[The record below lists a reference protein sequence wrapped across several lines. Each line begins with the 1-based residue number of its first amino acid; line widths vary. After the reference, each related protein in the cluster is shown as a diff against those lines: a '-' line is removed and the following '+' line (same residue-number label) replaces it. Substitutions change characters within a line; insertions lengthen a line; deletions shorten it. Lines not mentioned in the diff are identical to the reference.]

1 MAGYDADDFW
11 SIDKLLPKKKS
22 LLTQFSTSEKT
33 VSVYVD
39 GEDRG
44 SNKSENKL
52 NFDLY
57 KSGGN
62 TAVSAERSYHP
73 EGSSLIKEVRVIP
86 SLDKYDFYDTFR
98 KAALIYFDYKSGKCD
113 FTPFYSYKPQY
124 SQMNTAQK
132 KYYFYWRDEIRKKKY
147 LKTDYSYVYLYAYEI
162 LNLPDKIE
170 KTQGLSLLCDVWEAY
185 RHDLPKLDFVFSA
198 WVQDYCLIYGL
209 PCPSERI
216 SGFLFDVINA
226 SDLKEFYLTDNG
238 LGNKSGTSALIAYL
252 SDYDWRRG
260 KYAGGEHGADYRMH
274 VEGAMNTV
282 VESVIRNR
290 SIISSDTV
298 RVSRAAFPGSL
309 CTHSVKCN
317 IEIEYYPLAGVPE
330 IREAV
335 TAALKYTENKL
346 RGMLGIKS
354 RLATKGLPEDY
365 KMIIDAYFS
374 RIFERINKEKIKAS
388 LPEYERLY
396 DAPKENMSFED
407 AEEIERASWDVT
419 ARLVSG
425 TEAEDAEPD
434 THGESFKYREY
445 GCKTEAPLAD
455 EENSTVGVKK
465 ENGHEAVESYGT
477 SYAEQKF
484 IALLSKGEINEAKVA
499 AAECGMLP
507 ELLVEK
513 INEAFADN
521 FGDVII
527 EEYMGFYHIIEDY
540 SEEILNW
547 SLKITK

>member
-1 MAGYDADDFW
+1 MAGYDVDDFW

-22 LLTQFSTSEKT
+22 SLTQFSTSEKT
-33 VSVYVD
+33 VSVYVE
-39 GEDRG
+39 GEDG
-44 SNKSENKL
+44 GGNKSENKL

-57 KSGGN
+57 KSGEN

-73 EGSSLIKEVRVIP
+73 EGSYLIKEVRIIP

-98 KAALIYFDYKSGKCD
+98 KAALIYFDYRSGRCD

-170 KTQGLSLLCDVWEAY
+170 KKQGLSMLCDVWEAY
-185 RHDLPKLDFVFSA
+185 RQDLPKIDFAFSA

-209 PCPSERI
+209 PCPSDRI

-226 SDLKEFYLTDNG
+226 SDLKEFYLTDKG
-238 LGNKSGTSALIAYL
+238 LDNKSGISALIAYL

-282 VESVIRNR
+282 VESLIRNR
-290 SIISSDTV
+290 SIISPDTV

-346 RGMLGIKS
+346 RSMLGIKS
-354 RLATKGLPEDY
+354 RLATRGLPDDY

-374 RIFERINKEKIKAS
+374 RIFERINKEKTKAS
-388 LPEYERLY
+388 IPEYERLY
-396 DAPKENMSFED
+396 DAPKENISFED
-407 AEEIERASWDVT
+407 ASEIEKASWDVT

-425 TEAEDAEPD
+425 TEAEDVEPD
-434 THGESFKYREY
+434 GSGEVFGCREY
-445 GCKTEAPLAD
+445 KHQTEVPLTD
-455 EENSTVGVKK
+455 EGNSTQTVK
-465 ENGHEAVESYGT
+465 EGSEQETMDSYGT

-484 IALLSKGEINEAKVA
+484 ISLLCRGKNSEAKAV